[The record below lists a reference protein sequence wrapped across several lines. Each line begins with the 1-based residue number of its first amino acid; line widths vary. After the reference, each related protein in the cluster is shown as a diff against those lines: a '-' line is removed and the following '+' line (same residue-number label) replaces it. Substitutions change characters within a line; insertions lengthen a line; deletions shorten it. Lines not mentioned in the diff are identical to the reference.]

1 MVVFT
6 EAREM
11 GSKPDRNITQ
21 QNLTKHNV
29 VLITPAAG
37 QPPLPHLVIG
47 QDHVLLLAERGTP
60 GGVKLITADEPGSSH
75 AAFQLRTAVFPRFGG
90 KSWESPLMQVERTQA
105 SESLI
110 TLWLHTTI
118 IHKYLYTH
126 ACTLCSACV

>member
-1 MVVFT
+1 MDVFT

-21 QNLTKHNV
+21 QNLTKQNV

-37 QPPLPHLVIG
+37 QPPSPHLVIG
-47 QDHVLLLAERGTP
+47 QNHVLLLAEHGTP

-90 KSWESPLMQVERTQA
+90 NLGSHHSCR
-105 SESLI
+105 
-110 TLWLHTTI
+110 
-118 IHKYLYTH
+118 
-126 ACTLCSACV
+126 